1 VRVIGRVL
9 ATIGR
14 LLLALIRRIG
24 QPRTL
29 RVPATRP
36 GVDWKQ
42 PDPAG
47 APRLGSHRYIG
58 HDVRGRGAWRG
69 RDPLRTPRW
78 WSGARWGGLLGWAGL
93 TAGAGYLSWRQ
104 HGGMEGLFPEEESP
118 RESTEAASDRPGG
131 DDRYPAPAPP
141 AG

>member
-1 VRVIGRVL
+1 MRVIGRVL
-9 ATIGR
+9 LAIGR

-24 QPRTL
+24 QPRTF

-36 GVDWKQ
+36 VVAWRE

-47 APRLGSHRYIG
+47 APRLDARTYIG
-58 HDVRGRGAWRG
+58 HDVTGRGAWRR

-78 WSGARWGGLLGWAGL
+78 WSGARWAGLLGWAGL

-104 HGGMEGLFPEEESP
+104 HGGTDALFPDD
-118 RESTEAASDRPGG
+118 EAMADAAGDRPLGPG
-131 DDRYPAPAPP
+131 RYPAPAPP